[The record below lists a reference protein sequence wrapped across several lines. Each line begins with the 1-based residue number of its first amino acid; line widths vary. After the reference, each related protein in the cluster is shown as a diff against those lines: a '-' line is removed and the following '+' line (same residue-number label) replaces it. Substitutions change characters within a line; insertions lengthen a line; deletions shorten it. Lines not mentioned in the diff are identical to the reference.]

1 LESIRLILK
10 DDAVLVELAKTR
22 FGGLPAVPEGAE
34 FSKPMDFGGRGRLR
48 VSLHVQGW
56 ERQARV
62 AVLRG

>member
-34 FSKPMDFGGRGRLR
+34 FSKPMDFGGGDAYVFRCTCKGGSAKL
-48 VSLHVQGW
+48 GW
-56 ERQARV
+56 QC
-62 AVLRG
+62 